1 MTVAPAPIRTESRLR
16 SLPSMSTGWWLLGL
30 AAVWYVGWLMFKGQ
44 DTLVLGREAMTGFQT
59 WLGDISDSFNNAKQN
74 NVVVSNTFSGISD
87 SLNWII
93 TQSQALFSQP
103 AFPRPVPQV
112 GWLGVVALATWI
124 GYAVAGLRSSLLVL
138 VSFLLFGFLGY
149 WAESMDTLIVTFASV
164 AIALLLGLPLG
175 IWMGRSTTIT
185 TIVTPILDV
194 MQTMPSFC
202 YLLPLVLF
210 LGIGPAAAVA
220 ATLIYALP
228 PVARISA
235 HGIRTVPESTLEA
248 TNSMGSTRGQL
259 LRKVQLPMAK
269 RTIIVGVN
277 QTIMAALSMAT
288 IAALIAGPG
297 LGQPVIQAL
306 QTLDIGTAFV
316 AGLAI
321 VIMAIMLD
329 RTTTAASVRA
339 ENEIRSGKRNS
350 RLRRVLLIAGGVV
363 TAACIYVSHQFT
375 WAAEFPDKPDLG
387 TPIGEKTQSASN
399 WISLHGHSVTE
410 GVANAVS
417 YGLLNPLQSLIAES
431 PWYLVGFVFIAA
443 SLILGGWRSCV
454 ITAVCVALLRG
465 VGLWNDTMVTLT
477 MTIVATLLVMVL
489 ALIFGVWMGR
499 SRVVD
504 AGLRPLLDAGQTI
517 PPFVYLVPALALF
530 GPTRFTAIVAAVVYA
545 APPAI
550 KLVADAIRGVSP
562 TTIEAARA
570 AGSSNWQI
578 IFKVQLPMARS
589 GIALAA
595 NQGLLYV
602 LAMVVIG
609 GLVGA
614 GALGF
619 LVVTGFSQVELFG
632 KGLAAGIA
640 IVLLGVMLD
649 RIAQHASRR
658 GFSQGLRRSAPGF

>member
-1 MTVAPAPIRTESRLR
+1 MTVAPAPLRAESRLR
-16 SLPSMSTGWWLLGL
+16 SLPRMSTGWWLLGL
-30 AAVWYVGWLMFKGQ
+30 AAVWYIGWLMFKGQ
-44 DTLVLGREAMTGFQT
+44 DTLVLGREDLTGFHT

-74 NVVVSNTFSGISD
+74 NIVVSNIFSGISD
-87 SLNWII
+87 TLNWIVNHL
-93 TQSQALFSQP
+93 QELFSQP

-138 VSFLLFGFLGY
+138 VSFLLFGSLGY
-149 WAESMDTLIVTFASV
+149 WQDSIDLLIVTFVSV
-164 AIALLLGLPLG
+164 AIALLVGLPLG
-175 IWMGRSTTIT
+175 ILMARSRTATTL
-185 TIVTPILDV
+185 VTPVLDV

-202 YLLPLVLF
+202 YLLPLILLF
-210 LGIGPAAAVA
+210 GIGPPAAVA
-220 ATLIYALP
+220 ATLIYAVP
-228 PVARISA
+228 PVTRISA
-235 HGIRTVPESTLEA
+235 HGIRTVSASTLEA
-248 TNSMGSTRGQL
+248 TTSMGSTRGQL

-288 IAALIAGPG
+288 IAALIDGPG

-306 QTLDIGTAFV
+306 QTLDVGTAFV

-339 ENEIRSGKRNS
+339 ENEIRSGNRNS
-350 RLRRVLLIAGGVV
+350 RLRRVLLLVGGVA
-363 TAACIYVSHQFT
+363 TAACIYVSHQYT

-387 TPIGEKTQSASN
+387 TPISDKTQSASD
-399 WISLHGHSVTE
+399 WISLHAHNLTE
-410 GVANAVS
+410 GFTNAVS
-417 YGLLNPLQSLIAES
+417 YGLLNPLQSLIADS
-431 PWYLVGFVFIAA
+431 PWYLVGFVLIAA

-489 ALIFGVWMGR
+489 ALVFGVWMGR
-499 SRVVD
+499 SRAVD

-530 GPTRFTAIVAAVVYA
+530 GTTRFTAIVAAVVYA

-578 IFKVQLPMARS
+578 ILKVQLPMARS

-614 GALGF
+614 GALGY
-619 LVVTGFSQVELFG
+619 LVVAGFGQTTLFG

-640 IVLLGVMLD
+640 IALLGVMLD
-649 RIAQHASRR
+649 RIIQHASKRA
-658 GFSQGLRRSAPGF
+658 FSGDFR